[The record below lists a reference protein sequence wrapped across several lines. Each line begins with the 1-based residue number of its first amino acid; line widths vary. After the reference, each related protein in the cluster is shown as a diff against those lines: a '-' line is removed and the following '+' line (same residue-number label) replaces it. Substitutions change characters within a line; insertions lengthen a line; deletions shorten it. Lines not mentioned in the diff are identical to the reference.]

1 MKLTLAYSP
10 CPNDTFMFHG
20 IASGALHMAGYELEI
35 HLHDI
40 ETLNQQAL
48 RGVYDLTKLSFHAWL
63 LARDTYRMLNAGA
76 AMGYG
81 CGPIIVAKADGRS
94 LPDAR
99 AVAASRVAI
108 PGELTTAHLLF
119 RLWAPEARNKIFMTY
134 DRIMPA
140 VTGAE
145 AEFGVII
152 HESRFTYEQ
161 AGLRKVVDLGDWWER
176 ITGLPVPLAGIAVRR
191 DIGAGVAKQFETL
204 LRRSIANARANP
216 DAAMRYAHEH
226 AQELDDAVLRKHI
239 EMFVNEYSLDT
250 DATAR
255 NAVRTLETMAE
266 RIGLG

>member
-20 IASGALHMAGYELEI
+20 IASGALRLAGYELEV

-48 RGVYDLTKLSFHAWL
+48 RGAYDLTKLSFHAWL
-63 LARDTYRMLNAGA
+63 QAGGTYRMLNAGS

-81 CGPIIVAKADGRS
+81 CGPIVVAKADGG
-94 LPDAR
+94 LTPDAR
-99 AVAASRVAI
+99 AVAVSRVAI

-119 RLWAPEARNKIFMTY
+119 RLWASEARNKIFMTY
-134 DRIMPA
+134 DRIVPA
-140 VTGAE
+140 VTRGE

-176 ITGLPVPLAGIAVRR
+176 VTGLPVPLAGIAVRR
-191 DIGAGVAKQFETL
+191 NIDASVAEQFESL
-204 LRRSIANARANP
+204 LRLSIANARANP
-216 DAAMRYAHEH
+216 GPALQYAHEH
-226 AQELDDAVLRKHI
+226 AQELDDAVLRKHV
-239 EMFVNEYSLDT
+239 EMFVNDYSIEA
-250 DATAR
+250 DAPAR
-255 NAVRTLETMAE
+255 AAIETLKTMAK
-266 RIGLG
+266 RIGL

>member
-20 IASGALHMAGYELEI
+20 IASGALSMAGYEFEV

-40 ETLNQQAL
+40 ETLNQHAL
-48 RGVYDLTKLSFHAWL
+48 RGTYDLTKLSFYAWL
-63 LARDTYRMLNAGA
+63 QAGGTYEMLNAGA

-81 CGPIIVAKADGRS
+81 CGPIVVARAAGGGS
-94 LPDAR
+94 PDAG
-99 AVAASRVAI
+99 AVDASRVAI

-119 RLWAPEARNKIFMTY
+119 RLWAPVAFNKIFMTY
-134 DRIMPA
+134 DRIVPA
-140 VTGAE
+140 VIAGE

-176 ITGLPVPLAGIAVRR
+176 VTGLPVPLAGIAVRR
-191 DIGAGVAKQFETL
+191 GLDAGIAGQFESL
-204 LRRSIANARANP
+204 LRAGIAQARANP
-216 DAAMRYAHEH
+216 EPAMRYARRH
-226 AQELDDAVLRKHI
+226 AQELDDTVLRKHV
-239 EMFVNEYSLDT
+239 EMFVNDYSIEA

-255 NAVRTLETMAE
+255 AAVEMLKTMAK
-266 RIGLG
+266 RVGL